1 MIDFVL
7 VENVLICTILVL
19 FVVGMTFGIVYFGAT
34 VVEHV
39 SCVRRNIRNLN
50 ENG

>member
-7 VENVLICTILVL
+7 VENVLICGLLAL
-19 FVVGMTFGIVYFGAT
+19 FIVCTALGVVYFGAS

-39 SCVRRNIRNLN
+39 SCVRRNIRRLN
-50 ENG
+50 ERG